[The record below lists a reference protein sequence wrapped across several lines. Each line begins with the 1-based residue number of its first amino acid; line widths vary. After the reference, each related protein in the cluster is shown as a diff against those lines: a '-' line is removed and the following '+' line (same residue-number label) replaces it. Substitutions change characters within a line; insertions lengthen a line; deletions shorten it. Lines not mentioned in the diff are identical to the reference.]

1 MAGGKVSVRQ
11 KMINMMYLVLTALLA
26 LNVSA
31 EILKAFHMVEIS
43 MDRAGE
49 NIDKKNINTLK
60 AIDKYHKEI
69 SPGDPKGKEAYDKS
83 LEAKKIADDGVKYFA
98 DLKTQLIDAAGG
110 RKDGKAEEEVAQ
122 ASNIE
127 KHANLMIND
136 GKGKEVKAKIID
148 IKNKL
153 LALLP
158 KEKQAE
164 VKSDLII
171 DEPKDGQSWE
181 SEMFEHT
188 PLAAVVALISKTQ
201 NDIKNTEAQVLDI
214 LKGSIKDDVLI
225 IDKLEA
231 KIIPNNGTYIT
242 LGNKYSADI
251 FLAASS
257 SRTNPD
263 ITVNGSGVKVEGGVG
278 KYEVTA
284 NREGENKFKAVIVTQ
299 DAQGKPKRDEVE
311 GSFFALAP
319 LAVISAT
326 KMNVVYI
333 GLENPISVS
342 VPGVSAREVT
352 VTSSAGGKLKSGGQD
367 GTFLLTVDGTQ
378 REIIIN
384 ATVNGKVMGFQK
396 YRVRPIPKPMPQ
408 LGSIFQSGSYSAG
421 EIKAANFVITA
432 LKDFAFDGVNFTT
445 LRWTLIYQP
454 KRGDG
459 KFAPG
464 SGTNISGEAKTLLNL
479 AKPGDTYT
487 LTGISAQGPAGAV
500 QLPSSLTVTV
510 RQ

>member
-1 MAGGKVSVRQ
+1 
-11 KMINMMYLVLTALLA
+11 MINMMYLVLTALLA

-127 KHANLMIND
+127 KHANLMINE
-136 GKGKEVKAKIID
+136 GKGKEVKAKILD

-153 LALLP
+153 MALLP
-158 KEKQAE
+158 KDKQTE

-201 NDIKNTEAQVLDI
+201 NDIKNTEAQILDI

-263 ITVNGSGVKVEGGVG
+263 ISVNGSGVKVEGGVG

-284 NREGENKFKAVIVTQ
+284 TREGENKFKAVIVTQ
-299 DAQGKPKRDEVE
+299 DAQG
-311 GSFFALAP
+311 
-319 LAVISAT
+319 
-326 KMNVVYI
+326 
-333 GLENPISVS
+333 LENPISVS
-342 VPGVSAREVT
+342 VPGVSSREVT

-432 LKDFAFDGVNFTT
+432 LKDFAFEGVNFTT

-464 SGTNISGEAKTLLNL
+464 SGTNISGEAKALLNL

-500 QLPSSLTVTV
+500 QLPSSLTVSV